1 MVRKLMLA
9 AAGSLAFCSTAFGL
23 GLGDLQL
30 KSSLNQTFNASIDL
44 RDVDGLNPDE
54 VLVRLAS
61 ADDFNRAGM
70 ERSAYLLDFRF
81 SVQIGPDG
89 RGQIRVTSVRP
100 LTEPFVEFL
109 VSVAWPTGRMQRQ
122 YTVLLDPPRNEVL
135 RPSEVTAPSSSSR
148 RPPSPPRDRDIAAD
162 APRRPEAGARAP
174 GFDGS
179 EYGPTTSR
187 DTAWRVA
194 EQVRPSNEVTTRQT
208 LIALLRLNPQA
219 FVGENVNR
227 LKAGQTLRT
236 PTVEQA
242 QQASDAE
249 ARREI
254 AQQTRAW
261 RGERAPR
268 PAPADTGTP
277 VTSTAAAAPAP
288 APAPPKDEVRIVAPP
303 AAAGARPAPGPDAE
317 LAGSEEERDRLSREL
332 NQAGTSISALQQQ
345 TAALN
350 NQIAARDQQIAELKR
365 QMEEVKAAQS
375 GAAPAGTGGGPL
387 DTWLGKGLLLGFAA
401 ALIAALALLN
411 LWDKARKRAAQA
423 ERDKAATDERMERT
437 VRMERER
444 TGNTQRGG
452 IIAPAAAAVAAP
464 AAARALPARPAMSE
478 PSLDLTSDGL
488 SRTAEVSD
496 FDKTVILA
504 DPGAEAR
511 RGAGAAQPAVTE
523 TLASDVVSEA
533 DIYIAYGRFPQAIS
547 FLQSALEKEPNR
559 NDARLKLM
567 EAYAETRDAAGF
579 QMEAQQLLSR
589 SPTEADLRRAR
600 QLQARLPGVVAI
612 PSEPLA
618 DQDADFDKTII
629 DASMADQALQETL
642 NSASVELDLDL
653 DRTDL
658 LSDIDAP
665 KPLDLDLSADLPGD
679 SGKLDFDL
687 TLDGLDPTP
696 MDDRGD
702 DLGGDLGLQFRD
714 DDFDPERT
722 ASLAPSSDDD
732 TGFDLTL
739 DGRGPAVAPAK
750 RVAAPLPDD
759 DIGLSLTLDS
769 ADEIAPALRND
780 DIAGLD
786 TIEGAPVD
794 DDLED
799 FLAGDTDEARTKLD
813 LARAYIDMGDEDG
826 ARDILNEVLAEGS
839 DGQKQEARELIARL
853 S

>member
-1 MVRKLMLA
+1 
-9 AAGSLAFCSTAFGL
+9 
-23 GLGDLQL
+23 
-30 KSSLNQTFNASIDL
+30 
-44 RDVDGLNPDE
+44 
-54 VLVRLAS
+54 
-61 ADDFNRAGM
+61 
-70 ERSAYLLDFRF
+70 
-81 SVQIGPDG
+81 
-89 RGQIRVTSVRP
+89 
-100 LTEPFVEFL
+100 
-109 VSVAWPTGRMQRQ
+109 
-122 YTVLLDPPRNEVL
+122 
-135 RPSEVTAPSSSSR
+135 
-148 RPPSPPRDRDIAAD
+148 
-162 APRRPEAGARAP
+162 
-174 GFDGS
+174 
-179 EYGPTTSR
+179 
-187 DTAWRVA
+187 
-194 EQVRPSNEVTTRQT
+194 
-208 LIALLRLNPQA
+208 
-219 FVGENVNR
+219 
-227 LKAGQTLRT
+227 
-236 PTVEQA
+236 
-242 QQASDAE
+242 
-249 ARREI
+249 
-254 AQQTRAW
+254 
-261 RGERAPR
+261 
-268 PAPADTGTP
+268 
-277 VTSTAAAAPAP
+277 
-288 APAPPKDEVRIVAPP
+288 
-303 AAAGARPAPGPDAE
+303 
-317 LAGSEEERDRLSREL
+317 
-332 NQAGTSISALQQQ
+332 
-345 TAALN
+345 
-350 NQIAARDQQIAELKR
+350 
-365 QMEEVKAAQS
+365 
-375 GAAPAGTGGGPL
+375 
-387 DTWLGKGLLLGFAA
+387 
-401 ALIAALALLN
+401 
-411 LWDKARKRAAQA
+411 
-423 ERDKAATDERMERT
+423 
-437 VRMERER
+437 
-444 TGNTQRGG
+444 
-452 IIAPAAAAVAAP
+452 
-464 AAARALPARPAMSE
+464 MSE